1 MKKLNFL
8 LVSAFLL
15 VFLYACS
22 SSDNNNNSSNDNSS
36 SGDENKPVELK
47 VGASSVPH
55 AELLEH
61 LAEDLEKD
69 GVKLN
74 IEIVNDGVQTNRATN
89 DGDLDLNFFQH
100 TPYLEQSNK
109 ESGFELVN
117 VGGVHI
123 EPFGVYSK
131 KIKDINDLPNGAK
144 VAIPKDVTNFSRALL
159 LFASNGIIELDSSK
173 DGDYTLKDITKNEK
187 NIEFI
192 GVDGPLLNR
201 SLDDVDAAAIN
212 TNYALE
218 GGLNPTEDALII
230 EGKDSPYVNIVVT
243 HKDRANDENIKKV
256 VKWLTSDKAKEF
268 IESKYEGAVVPA
280 F

>member
-1 MKKLNFL
+1 MRAAAPLLLTIYQTMILRIKKN
-8 LVSAFLL
+8 
-15 VFLYACS
+15 
-22 SSDNNNNSSNDNSS
+22 
-36 SGDENKPVELK
+36 PVELK

-61 LAEDLEKD
+61 ISEDLEKE
-69 GVKLN
+69 GVKLK

-89 DGDLDLNFFQH
+89 DGQLDLNFFQH
-100 TPYLEQSNK
+100 TPYLNQTMK
-109 ESGFELVN
+109 ESGFDLVN

-131 KIKDINDLPNGAK
+131 RIKNIKDLPKGAK

-159 LFASNGIIELDSSK
+159 LFKANGIIELDPNK
-173 DGDYTLKDITKNEK
+173 EGDYTLEDITKNEK

-192 GVDGPLLNR
+192 PVDGPLLNR

-218 GGLNPTEDALII
+218 GGLNPTKDALII

-243 HKDRANDENIKKV
+243 HKSRENDENIKKV
-256 VKWLTSDKAKEF
+256 VKWLTSEKAKQF
-268 IESKYEGAVVPA
+268 IESKYGGAVVPA

>member
-1 MKKLNFL
+1 MKKFNFL
-8 LVSAFLL
+8 IISAFLL
-15 VFLYACS
+15 IFLNACS
-22 SSDNNNNSSNDNSS
+22 SSTTSNNISNNDSEDKKN
-36 SGDENKPVELK
+36 PVELK

-61 LAEDLEKD
+61 ISEDLEKE
-69 GVKLN
+69 GVKLK

-89 DGDLDLNFFQH
+89 DGQLDLNFFQH
-100 TPYLEQSNK
+100 TPYLNQTMK
-109 ESGFELVN
+109 ESGFDLVN

-131 KIKDINDLPNGAK
+131 RIKNIKDLPKGAK

-159 LFASNGIIELDSSK
+159 LFKANGIIELDPNK
-173 DGDYTLKDITKNEK
+173 EGDYTLEDITKNEK

-192 GVDGPLLNR
+192 PVDGPLLNR

-218 GGLNPTEDALII
+218 GGLNPTKDALII

-243 HKDRANDENIKKV
+243 HKSRENDENIKKV
-256 VKWLTSDKAKEF
+256 VKWLTSEKAKQF
-268 IESKYEGAVVPA
+268 IESKYGGAVVPA